1 MPGFGDSYITQSE
14 SDQIIEIMRIK
25 TDGLWNV
32 VFYDEEPPE
41 GSDAANVNSGGG
53 FGDLGGS
60 RRLQSDSTI
69 AWPKYDN
76 LQPEQKKILHKAG
89 LELMGNEYFGA
100 YLIGQNVGSDA
111 IQKKIDEN
119 SLKFISAN
127 SAIENVP
134 ESKIG
139 NFASI
144 IRMDQTLL
152 EQTEYDLIIERA
164 NVMLPSLFQDT
175 LDGTKTGA

>member
-1 MPGFGDSYITQSE
+1 M
-14 SDQIIEIMRIK
+14 
-25 TDGLWNV
+25 
-32 VFYDEEPPE
+32 
-41 GSDAANVNSGGG
+41 
-53 FGDLGGS
+53 
-60 RRLQSDSTI
+60 
-69 AWPKYDN
+69 
-76 LQPEQKKILHKAG
+76 
-89 LELMGNEYFGA
+89 
-100 YLIGQNVGSDA
+100 GSDA